1 MNLIL
6 NIKKHWLIILII
18 LTGLA
23 FRFLPLCDYEFSHDE
38 LSGLSRTTYSNFF
51 DELYYGIKIDAHP
64 ALIQLFLWVWV
75 TWFGY
80 NEIAIKLPFL
90 LCGIFSVWYIYRFSV
105 LFFNKNVGYIS
116 ATIISLSFIFI
127 VYSSYARMYIPGV
140 LFSILLLISLFKIIF
155 SQDIKTKDY
164 FSFALFAAL
173 CAYNH
178 HMSSLFAFVC
188 AGLSFLYIEKE
199 RLKKYSLFC
208 GLAVL
213 LYLPHL
219 SITLYQLS
227 IGGIGAQVGGWLP
240 PPRLNEIYYFI
251 KTLFGCGYSGLIIM
265 SVFGLVSIFRVIKN
279 KRISKKQSLLFWIFT
294 INYVIIHLYSV
305 YKNPIL
311 QNSCLL
317 FSGVAFIV
325 FLASFFENETY
336 QRISLITFC
345 LIGLLSFE
353 TIYSKHFFT
362 KVNIHQFN
370 QQVKTYLD
378 IEKKFGPK
386 KVTGIFSSEEVFVSI
401 YEKKYHKEL
410 TYITNYSS
418 EFNSILALRE
428 YLKKLKEPFV
438 VLGDISPDKIEVI
451 KEFYPYVYSQREDYF
466 NFTLVLSKLNVEKS
480 STSILNKKPISNNTF
495 KIYSTNQNGVRKNN
509 DNVKIKFSENSP
521 EFPLN
526 IELPFHNTK
535 LNHYEFLLAELIFEA
550 DSINQ
555 LTNDK
560 FCLTIGEKGKE
571 SMYYS
576 DKLLSDFFQESKKQH
591 TLTLVLFCGGD
602 YMKWNKQEIEIN
614 MFIWKVKHS
623 HYALKNFKLYTVNYS
638 PTRWTL
644 WD

>member
-1 MNLIL
+1 
-6 NIKKHWLIILII
+6 
-18 LTGLA
+18 
-23 FRFLPLCDYEFSHDE
+23 
-38 LSGLSRTTYSNFF
+38 
-51 DELYYGIKIDAHP
+51 
-64 ALIQLFLWVWV
+64 
-75 TWFGY
+75 
-80 NEIAIKLPFL
+80 
-90 LCGIFSVWYIYRFSV
+90 
-105 LFFNKNVGYIS
+105 
-116 ATIISLSFIFI
+116 
-127 VYSSYARMYIPGV
+127 
-140 LFSILLLISLFKIIF
+140 
-155 SQDIKTKDY
+155 
-164 FSFALFAAL
+164 
-173 CAYNH
+173 
-178 HMSSLFAFVC
+178 MSSLFAFVC
-188 AGLSFLYIEKE
+188 AGLSLLYIEKE

-208 GLAVL
+208 GLAIL

-370 QQVKTYLD
+370 QQIKTYLD

-386 KVTGIFSSEEVFVSI
+386 NGKLEYFHQRKFLFPFM
-401 YEKKYHKEL
+401 KKNTIKRL

-466 NFTLVLSKLNVEKS
+466 NFTLVLSKLNLNKS
-480 STSILNKKPISNNTF
+480 SSSILNKKPISNNTF
-495 KIYSTNQNGVRKNN
+495 KIYSTNQDGIRKND
-509 DNVKIKFSENSP
+509 DNVKIKF
-521 EFPLN
+521 FR
-526 IELPFHNTK
+526 K
-535 LNHYEFLLAELIFEA
+535 
-550 DSINQ
+550 
-555 LTNDK
+555 
-560 FCLTIGEKGKE
+560 
-571 SMYYS
+571 
-576 DKLLSDFFQESKKQH
+576 
-591 TLTLVLFCGGD
+591 
-602 YMKWNKQEIEIN
+602 
-614 MFIWKVKHS
+614 
-623 HYALKNFKLYTVNYS
+623 
-638 PTRWTL
+638 
-644 WD
+644 